1 MAIYSIADL
10 SKTRLRICIG
20 VRVKYFR
27 ESGWKEEGRETHI
40 WELGKVSNQTNYQ
53 RRVSQDGFQMGR
65 FGL

>member
-1 MAIYSIADL
+1 MTTSHNCYNMNHQ
-10 SKTRLRICIG
+10 